1 MTESARV
8 ERWDAFEL
16 VLKGPA
22 DGNPYKDVT
31 VGARFSHR
39 DKTLSVSGFYDG
51 DGVYRVRFMPE
62 LEGDW
67 HYQTES
73 NAAELDKQSGELVCV
88 PNLPPN
94 RGPVRVSDKHHFA
107 YADGSPHASIGTTC
121 YAWAH
126 QSEELIARTLQTLQ
140 TAPFNKL
147 RMMLFPKN
155 YDYNRNEPVHH
166 AFEDG
171 PPVRSRME
179 RLNPAYFRNIELRI
193 RELCALGI
201 EADLILFTAYDWGR
215 WGYDTMPA
223 EVEDLIFRHLIARVA
238 AYRNVWW
245 SLANEWDLLKNK
257 TLEDWQ
263 RHFRVIAENDPYG
276 HLCSIHNCGPFYD
289 HNHPSITHVS
299 VQAPRPN
306 EAAKYRT
313 EYGKPVVYD
322 ECQYEGDIAHFW
334 GNISAQELVHR
345 FWMGACAGGYVG
357 HGETY
362 HAEDEVLWWGKGG
375 VLKGGS
381 PARIAFL
388 RKVLADLPGPL
399 DPLDLGWN
407 NFLVAGRAPDYYLHY
422 FGPHQPRTRELDLP
436 EGHAYRAEVLDTW
449 EMTVTELPGPLR
461 GKQAVSIPPKPY
473 QALRVRRIE

>member
-1 MTESARV
+1 
-8 ERWDAFEL
+8 
-16 VLKGPA
+16 
-22 DGNPYKDVT
+22 
-31 VGARFSHR
+31 
-39 DKTLSVSGFYDG
+39 
-51 DGVYRVRFMPE
+51 
-62 LEGDW
+62 
-67 HYQTES
+67 
-73 NAAELDKQSGELVCV
+73 
-88 PNLPPN
+88 
-94 RGPVRVSDKHHFA
+94 
-107 YADGSPHASIGTTC
+107 
-121 YAWAH
+121 
-126 QSEELIARTLQTLQ
+126 
-140 TAPFNKL
+140 
-147 RMMLFPKN
+147 
-155 YDYNRNEPVHH
+155 
-166 AFEDG
+166 
-171 PPVRSRME
+171 ME

-263 RHFRVIAENDPYG
+263 RHFRV
-276 HLCSIHNCGPFYD
+276 
-289 HNHPSITHVS
+289 
-299 VQAPRPN
+299 N